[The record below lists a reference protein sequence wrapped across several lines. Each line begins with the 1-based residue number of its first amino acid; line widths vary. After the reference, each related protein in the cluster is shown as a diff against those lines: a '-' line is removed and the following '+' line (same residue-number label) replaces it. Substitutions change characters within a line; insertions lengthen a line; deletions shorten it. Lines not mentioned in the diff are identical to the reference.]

1 MLTFLGKL
9 LASRVM
15 RKLASRLVVV
25 ILREAARRTS
35 NTLGNRVVDEIED
48 VLQEEI

>member
-9 LASRVM
+9 LASRIM
-15 RKLASRLVVV
+15 RKLASRLVIAV
-25 ILREAARRTS
+25 LREAARRTS
-35 NTLGNRVVDEIED
+35 NTLDNRVVDEIED